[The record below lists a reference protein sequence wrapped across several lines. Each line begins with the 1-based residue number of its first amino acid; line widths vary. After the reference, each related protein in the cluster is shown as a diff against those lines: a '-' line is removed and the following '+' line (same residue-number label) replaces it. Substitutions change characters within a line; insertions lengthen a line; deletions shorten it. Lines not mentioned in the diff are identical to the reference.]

1 MLQQELGK
9 FAAVELGS
17 AEGVA
22 EKLAVEE
29 QQEPVE
35 EAEKVELSQPYEAET
50 EQQEPGVDL
59 GIGAASAAAQ
69 LSTSVAQSTVVASA
83 VQSTAFEIRA
93 DKVEVVDHLQYP
105 EHNKVRY
112 TRVSKIPASTLAF
125 EARYTK
131 YIENAE

>member
-1 MLQQELGK
+1 M
-9 FAAVELGS
+9 GS

-35 EAEKVELSQPYEAET
+35 EAEKVELTQQYEAET

-112 TRVSKIPASTLAF
+112 TRVSKIPASSLN
-125 EARYTK
+125 
-131 YIENAE
+131 IGI